1 MLLIAGHHSIIRFGV
16 MSLDLVRR
24 NDYCHQ
30 LENVM
35 RQKKQE
41 ALMDFREF
49 QKDMNR
55 SYMGG
60 ATGVLASG
68 LAWGVAGIFGI
79 AISSSASMGALF
91 IGGMFIFPL
100 AIFFSKLLKRSGQH
114 APNNAL
120 KHLAIEG
127 LGILFVGLF
136 LAFVVAQLKLAF
148 FYPIMLLV
156 IGTRYLTFQ
165 TLYGL
170 KTYWFLGGVLILA
183 GAMALMFDLPF
194 IAGAFIGSTIEIVFS
209 FILFHRSNVDAHT
222 TA

>member
-1 MLLIAGHHSIIRFGV
+1 
-16 MSLDLVRR
+16 
-24 NDYCHQ
+24 
-30 LENVM
+30 M

-41 ALMDFREF
+41 ITMDFKES
-49 QKDMNR
+49 QKDMNT
-55 SYMGG
+55 SYFGG

-68 LAWGVAGIFGI
+68 LVWGIAGIVGI
-79 AISSSASMGALF
+79 AVSISASIGSLF

-100 AIFFSKLLKRSGQH
+100 AILFSKLLKRSGQH
-114 APNNAL
+114 AATNAL

-136 LAFVVAQLKLAF
+136 LAFVVAQLKLEF

-170 KTYWFLGGVLILA
+170 RTYWFLGGLLILA
-183 GAMALMFDLPF
+183 GAMALVFNLPF
-194 IAGAFIGSTIEIVFS
+194 IAGAFIGSIIEIVFS
-209 FILFHRSNVDAHT
+209 FILFNRSKVDVQSA
-222 TA
+222 A